1 MRILYFRFPVMI
13 DHDACCCV
21 RPRKK
26 LFVCKCFFVIPDREC
41 DLWFRG
47 NGLIGAR
54 IRCGREHS
62 DSECNQKKNRETFH
76 NTTSIA
82 NFFLPDKKNPAPPLK
97 GRDYAKVKE
106 KLWRCI

>member
-1 MRILYFRFPVMI
+1 MMRVVVC
-13 DHDACCCV
+13 A
-21 RPRKK
+21 RKK

-82 NFFLPDKKNPAPPLK
+82 NFFLPDKKNPAPPLRGGIMRK
-97 GRDYAKVKE
+97 SKKNCGGVFRNHAPQFFSFS
-106 KLWRCI
+106 